1 MFTLAELEAAAAFV
15 HTQMPATPAYA
26 WPLLR
31 RRVGA
36 EVWVKHENHTPVGA
50 FKVRGGL
57 VYMDALKRSHPD
69 VGGVITATR
78 GNHGQSIARAAAAAG
93 LSSTIVVPY
102 GNSVEKNAAMRGFG
116 AELIEHGEDFDSAK
130 DEAVR
135 LAAARNL
142 HMVPS
147 FHADLVKGVA
157 TYALEFFRQA
167 PKLDAVYAPIGMGS
181 GVCGLIMARDLLGL
195 DTKIVGVVAAN
206 APAYALSFEAG
217 HPVTTNTARTFADG
231 MAVRGPHPDAVAMI
245 GKGAEAIVQ
254 VSEDAIA
261 EAIRV
266 YYEDCHTLAEGAGAA
281 PLAALLASRTAM
293 SGRTPS
299 ATPGSGGKIGSGG
312 KCGVILSGG
321 NIDRALFA
329 QVLTGTTPTA

>member
-1 MFTLAELEAAAAFV
+1 MFTLAELEAAAVLV
-15 HTQMPATPAYA
+15 HAQMPATPAYA
-26 WPLLR
+26 WPLLG

-69 VGGVITATR
+69 VAGVITATR

-93 LSSTIVVPY
+93 ISATIIVPH
-102 GNSVEKNAAMRGFG
+102 GNSVEKNTAMRGFG
-116 AELIEHGEDFDSAK
+116 AELIEHGQDFDTAR
-130 DEAVR
+130 DEAAR

-147 FHADLVKGVA
+147 FHTDLVKGVA
-157 TYALEFFRQA
+157 TYGLEFFRQA
-167 PKLDAVYAPIGMGS
+167 PGLDAVYVPVGMGS

-195 DTKIVGVVAAN
+195 ATKIIGVVAAN
-206 APAYALSFEAG
+206 APAYALSFKAG
-217 HPVTTNTARTFADG
+217 YPVPTNSARTFADG
-231 MAVRGPHPDAVAMI
+231 VAVRGPHPDAVAMI
-245 GKGAEAIVQ
+245 CKGAADIVE

-261 EAIRV
+261 EAMRV

-281 PLAALLASRTAM
+281 PLAALLQAGKA
-293 SGRTPS
+293 GS
-299 ATPGSGGKIGSGG
+299 AKARLGGKI
-312 KCGVILSGG
+312 GVILSGG
-321 NIDRALFA
+321 NIDRAAFA
-329 QVLTGTTPTA
+329 QVLTGATPTV

>member
-1 MFTLAELEAAAAFV
+1 MFTLAELEAAADLV
-15 HTQMPATPAYA
+15 HGQMPATPAYA
-26 WPLLR
+26 WPLLSR
-31 RRVGA
+31 RAGA

-57 VYMDALKRSHPD
+57 VYMDALKRSHPH
-69 VGGVITATR
+69 VAGVITATR

-93 LSSTIVVPY
+93 LSSTIVVPS
-102 GNSVEKNAAMRGFG
+102 GNSIEKNAAMRGFG
-116 AELIEHGEDFDSAK
+116 AELIEHGEDFDAAR

-167 PKLDAVYAPIGMGS
+167 PGLDVVYAPVGLGS
-181 GVCGLIMARDLLGL
+181 GICGLIMARDLLGL
-195 DTKIVGVVAAN
+195 DTKIIGVVAAN
-206 APAYALSFEAG
+206 APAYALSFKAG
-217 HPVTTNTARTFADG
+217 HPVTTNSARTFADG
-231 MAVRGPHPDAVAMI
+231 VAVRGPHPDAVAMI
-245 GKGAEAIVQ
+245 CKGAANVVQ

-261 EAIRV
+261 EAMRV

-281 PLAALLASRTAM
+281 PLAAVLQARAGTQECPQRT
-293 SGRTPS
+293 
-299 ATPGSGGKIGSGG
+299 GKI
-312 KCGVILSGG
+312 GVILSGG
-321 NIDRALFA
+321 NIDRAQYA
-329 QVLTGTTPTA
+329 EVISGSTPVA